1 VALLTAGFHWV
12 KIDIEKA
19 PGQMFTCLY
28 GCSVIPVF
36 PENALPKLL
45 LVVNLPDSACHKLHQ
60 PWDGHFIFRCK
71 SQEMDMV

>member
-1 VALLTAGFHWV
+1 
-12 KIDIEKA
+12 
-19 PGQMFTCLY
+19 MFTCLY